1 MAQHGAF
8 DGLDAAMMVHPAGV
22 NLVTMPSVAM
32 NEVRVTFTG
41 KAAHASAMPFAGVNA
56 LDALV
61 SSYQSIAQLRQ
72 HIRQNERIHGIFNE
86 AGLAPNIVPDRAVGT
101 FYVRA
106 AVGVTLADLKKRVKN
121 CFKMAHWPQGASGNS
136 MGAGRLSGNQVAGRL
151 PSVTNQCRKPEPV
164 VFRLRKFRPPVPVRP
179 IWAMS
184 AMRAV
189 NTR

>member
-86 AGLAPNIVPDRAVGT
+86 RACAEHCSRPRGGYI
-101 FYVRA
+101 YVRA
-106 AVGVTLADLKKRVKN
+106 ADGMALADLKKRVKN
-121 CFKMAHWPQGASGNS
+121 CFEAAHWPQGARWKFNGRWAIIWKSRI
-136 MGAGRLSGNQVAGRL
+136 AGH
-151 PSVTNQCRKPEPV
+151 CRA
-164 VFRLRKFRPPVPVRP
+164 L
-179 IWAMS
+179 
-184 AMRAV
+184 
-189 NTR
+189 